1 MVGQVKLNDL
11 DKLIDQVA
19 RGQRRLDSIK
29 DAKLREAIRVA
40 LRIHESS
47 PAAPDDYARLR
58 MRARVLSRLDPRGP
72 SLADNAWIG
81 LELLGRPAPYIV
93 RGVALAALLAVA
105 GLGAT
110 VAAADTLPDDI
121 LYPVKVASEAVRLA
135 LAAMPDDRA
144 SVELS
149 IAEHRLSEA
158 ERLAASGRTSDALV
172 ASAMYSQHV
181 ASAAAELVP
190 NDTSSVAVQ
199 LETTFAQQRDRA
211 QQLATT
217 LSANTKSAA
226 AAQILA
232 TIAKPTVAPGVSV
245 AERVAVTAAGVAQQL
260 AAVAEQDA
268 AAATALSAPAIV
280 AASPTSATSPT
291 PPHTNAPTTA
301 ATSTPA
307 TSSRA
312 TSTPSAPS
320 STATA
325 TRSTDAPRTQQP
337 AATQGQ
343 TVNAPTTAPQ
353 SAAAQTDAPHATDA
367 PRATT
372 AAEKKASDVLQVV
385 RKAADDAKAAAD
397 KTKNHK

>member
-1 MVGQVKLNDL
+1 MVGKDRLNDL
-11 DKLIDQVA
+11 DRLIEQVA

-40 LRIHESS
+40 LRIHQNA

-72 SLADNAWIG
+72 SLADNAWLA
-81 LELLGRPAPYIV
+81 LELFGRPAPYIV
-93 RGVALAALLAVA
+93 RGVALAALLVVA
-105 GLGAT
+105 GLGAS
-110 VAAADTLPDDI
+110 VAAADTLPDDL

-158 ERLAASGRTSDALV
+158 EKLAAGGRTSDALV

-190 NDTSSVAVQ
+190 NDSSPVAQQ

-232 TIAKPTVAPGVSV
+232 TIAKPTVAPGVTV

-268 AAATALSAPAIV
+268 AAATSLSAHAAPA
-280 AASPTSATSPT
+280 AASATSATSPT

-307 TSSRA
+307 ASSRA
-312 TSTPSAPS
+312 TSTP
-320 STATA
+320 
-325 TRSTDAPRTQQP
+325 TDAPRP
-337 AATQGQ
+337 AATQAQ
-343 TVNAPTTAPQ
+343 TTSAPTTAPQ
-353 SAAAQTDAPHATDA
+353 STAAQNGPHATDA

>member
-11 DKLIDQVA
+11 DRLIEQVA

-40 LRIHESS
+40 LRIHENA
-47 PAAPDDYARLR
+47 PAAPDQYARVR

-72 SLADNAWIG
+72 SLFDNAWLA
-81 LELLGRPAPYIV
+81 LELFGRPAPYIV
-93 RGVALAALLAVA
+93 RGVALAALLVV
-105 GLGAT
+105 GGMGAT
-110 VAAADTLPDDI
+110 VAAADTLPDDL
-121 LYPVKVASEAVRLA
+121 LYPVKVASEALRLA

-149 IAEHRLSEA
+149 IAEHRLTEA
-158 ERLAASGRTSDALV
+158 EKLAATGRTSDALV

-199 LETTFAQQRDRA
+199 LEATFAHQRDRA

-217 LSANTKSAA
+217 LSSNTKSAA

-232 TIAKPTVAPGVSV
+232 TIAKPTVAPGSTV
-245 AERVAVTAAGVAQQL
+245 AERVAVTAAGVAQDL

-268 AAATALSAPAIV
+268 AAATSQSAPAALL
-280 AASPTSATSPT
+280 AASPTSAISPT
-291 PPHTNAPTTA
+291 APHTNA

-307 TSSRA
+307 ASSRT
-312 TSTPSAPS
+312 TSTLSVPL
-320 STATA
+320 STATT
-325 TRSTDAPRTQQP
+325 TRPTDGSRTQEP
-337 AATQGQ
+337 APAQAQTATAPA
-343 TVNAPTTAPQ
+343 TVPQNANAPKD
-353 SAAAQTDAPHATDA
+353 SPHATDA

-372 AAEKKASDVLQVV
+372 PAEKKASDVLQVV
-385 RKAADDAKAAAD
+385 RKAADDAKVAAD
-397 KTKNHK
+397 KTKTHR

>member
-1 MVGQVKLNDL
+1 MVGKDRLNDL
-11 DKLIDQVA
+11 DRLIEQVA

-40 LRIHESS
+40 LRIHHNA

-72 SLADNAWIG
+72 SLADNAW
-81 LELLGRPAPYIV
+81 LAFELFGRPAPYIV
-93 RGVALAALLAVA
+93 RGVALAALLVVA
-105 GLGAT
+105 GLGAS
-110 VAAADTLPDDI
+110 VAAADTLPDDL

-158 ERLAASGRTSDALV
+158 EKLAAGGRTSDALV

-190 NDTSSVAVQ
+190 NDSSTVAQQ

-232 TIAKPTVAPGVSV
+232 TIAKPTVAPGVTV

-268 AAATALSAPAIV
+268 AAVTSRSAPAAPA
-280 AASPTSATSPT
+280 AASATSATSPT
-291 PPHTNAPTTA
+291 PPHTNAPATA
-301 ATSTPA
+301 ATSTLA
-307 TSSRA
+307 ASSHA
-312 TSTPSAPS
+312 TSTASAP
-320 STATA
+320 TATA
-325 TRSTDAPRTQQP
+325 AARSSTDAPRTQEPVATHAQAT
-337 AATQGQ
+337 AA
-343 TVNAPTTAPQ
+343 
-353 SAAAQTDAPHATDA
+353 
-367 PRATT
+367 ATT

>member
-1 MVGQVKLNDL
+1 MVGKDRLNDL
-11 DKLIDQVA
+11 DRIIEQVA

-29 DAKLREAIRVA
+29 DTTLREAIRVA
-40 LRIHESS
+40 LRLHQNA
-47 PAAPDDYARLR
+47 PAAPDEYTRLR

-72 SLADNAWIG
+72 SLLDNAWLA
-81 LELLGRPAPYIV
+81 LELFGKPAPYIV
-93 RGVALAALLAVA
+93 RGVALAALLVGA
-105 GLGAT
+105 GMGAT

-158 ERLAASGRTSDALV
+158 EKLAASGRTSDALV

-190 NDTSSVAVQ
+190 NDSSTVAQQ

-217 LSANTKSAA
+217 LSSSTKSAA

-232 TIAKPTVAPGVSV
+232 TIAKPTVAPGVTV

-260 AAVAEQDA
+260 AAVAEHDA
-268 AAATALSAPAIV
+268 AAATSQSVPVASL
-280 AASPTSATSPT
+280 AASPTNATSPT
-291 PPHTNAPTTA
+291 PPRTNAPT
-301 ATSTPA
+301 SV
-307 TSSRA
+307 
-312 TSTPSAPS
+312 
-320 STATA
+320 ATA
-325 TRSTDAPRTQQP
+325 TPVASARTEAPRTQQP
-337 AATQGQ
+337 ATSQART
-343 TVNAPTTAPQ
+343 TTAPTTAPQ
-353 SAAAQTDAPHATDA
+353 STTAQADGPRATDA
-367 PRATT
+367 ARATT

>member
-1 MVGQVKLNDL
+1 VVGQVSLNDL
-11 DKLIDQVA
+11 DRLIEQVA

-40 LRIHESS
+40 LRIHQNA

-58 MRARVLSRLDPRGP
+58 MRARVLSQLDPRGP
-72 SLADNAWIG
+72 NLSDNAWLA
-81 LELLGRPAPYIV
+81 LELFGRPAPLIV
-93 RGVALAALLAVA
+93 RGVALAALLVVA
-105 GLGAT
+105 GLGAS
-110 VAAADTLPDDI
+110 VAAADTLPDDL

-135 LAAMPDDRA
+135 LAAVPDDRA

-158 ERLAASGRTSDALV
+158 EKLAASGRTSDALV

-190 NDTSSVAVQ
+190 NDSSAVARQ
-199 LETTFAQQRDRA
+199 LEATFAQQRDRA
-211 QQLATT
+211 QQLATS
-217 LSANTKSAA
+217 LSSNTKSAA

-232 TIAKPTVAPGVSV
+232 TIAKPTVAPGVTV

-260 AAVAEQDA
+260 ADVAEHDAAVATTLDA
-268 AAATALSAPAIV
+268 RAAPL

-291 PPHTNAPTTA
+291 PPHTAATTA
-301 ATSTPA
+301 SVTSTQA
-307 TSSRA
+307 ASSRA
-312 TSTPSAPS
+312 TSTPGAPS
-320 STATA
+320 TTSSAA
-325 TRSTDAPRTQQP
+325 RSTDGPRTQQP
-337 AATQGQ
+337 APTHEQ
-343 TVNAPTTAPQ
+343 TANVPTAAPQ
-353 SAAAQTDAPHATDA
+353 S
-367 PRATT
+367 TT
-372 AAEKKASDVLQVV
+372 EAEKKASDVLRVV